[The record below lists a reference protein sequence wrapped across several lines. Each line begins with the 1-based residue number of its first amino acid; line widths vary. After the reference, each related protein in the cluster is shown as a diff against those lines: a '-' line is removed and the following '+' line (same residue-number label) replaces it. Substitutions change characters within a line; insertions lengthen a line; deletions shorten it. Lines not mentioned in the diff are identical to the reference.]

1 MEIAREICPGYTL
14 TASEKPVIAE
24 IFKWCMRLPGARLSP
39 SKGLWIWGDIGTG
52 KSTLIK
58 IINRFCYEVRPY
70 EPIGRRHTPLPFWMR
85 IRRAIDLCDAYAR
98 DGVEGLAN
106 LIAIERLVIDDL
118 GTENRLTSHYG
129 TSTNVIGDLLLRR
142 YDMRRDYQTYV
153 TTNLSPPQIMD
164 VYGPRIYDRCGEM
177 FNFISLNGYS
187 HRPELFSL

>member
-1 MEIAREICPGYTL
+1 MEVAREVCPGYTL
-14 TASEKPVIAE
+14 TAQEKPVIAE
-24 IFKWCMRLPGARLSP
+24 IFKWCMRLGDAHLSP
-39 SKGLWIWGDIGTG
+39 DKGLWIWGDIGTG

-70 EPIGRRHTPLPFWMR
+70 EAIGRERTPLPFCLI
-85 IRRAIDLCDAYAR
+85 IRRAIDLCDTYAAQ
-98 DGVEGLAN
+98 GVEGLQRIIGIN
-106 LIAIERLVIDDL
+106 RLVIDDL

-129 TSTNVIGDLLLRR
+129 TTTNVIADLLLRR
-142 YDMRRDYQTYV
+142 YDMRHDFQTHV
-153 TTNLSPPQIMD
+153 TTNLSPAQIMD